1 KDVVR
6 DKDQTSSDES
16 VPKKSENH
24 RGGWVI
30 GGFLGASRTAS
41 SPLTISQPSLGN
53 NLTFRDVQLRSES
66 FKGPLYYGL
75 RGGHFLPRMP
85 WIGLEAEFIHF
96 KVFSNP
102 QQTVHATGVY
112 HGAPINRDL
121 PLGQIVQLYS
131 ISHGVNLLLLNLVAR
146 YRIGR

>member
-1 KDVVR
+1 
-6 DKDQTSSDES
+6 
-16 VPKKSENH
+16 
-24 RGGWVI
+24 
-30 GGFLGASRTAS
+30 
-41 SPLTISQPSLGN
+41 
-53 NLTFRDVQLRSES
+53 
-66 FKGPLYYGL
+66 PLYYGL
-75 RGGHFLPRMP
+75 RGGYFLPRMP

-146 YRIGR
+146 YRIGRSAEYPDGRFILSARAGVGPTIPHTESNVDNHPQEQYETGRGAWQFSGGAEVRIWRQLYALGEYKFTRT